1 MNEYVFMWAVIASSM
16 AIGYVAGAHNVQKQW
31 RRRMA
36 WLYQE
41 QTIPQQMQE
50 DGWRFPND

>member
-1 MNEYVFMWAVIASSM
+1 MNEYVFMWAIIASSM